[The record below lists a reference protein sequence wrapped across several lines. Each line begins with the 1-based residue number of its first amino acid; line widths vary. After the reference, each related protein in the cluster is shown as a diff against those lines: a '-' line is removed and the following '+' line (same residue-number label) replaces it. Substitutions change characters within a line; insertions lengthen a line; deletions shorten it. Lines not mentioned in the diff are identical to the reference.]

1 LSLLKTRTHADA
13 PPDWQP
19 TAPQPDTVVPVK
31 AAQRAP
37 TQGAMPLAR
46 VGGAE
51 PKVLIV
57 KLSSLGDVVHTM
69 PAVQDIR
76 LAVPGVQIDWVVER
90 AFAPLVARCAGVRH
104 VIPCDLRRWR
114 TSIFSQPTRQ
124 EWRVFKDALRSEA
137 YDAVID
143 LQGLTKSALV
153 AWLARTSAT
162 GRRYGLGN
170 QTDGSGYEAPT
181 RWVADV
187 AVPMEPHVHAVQRG
201 RLLCAAALGYTA
213 DGPDHYRLQ
222 SGTLAVSAP
231 DPLGQAANPFAPR
244 KAWVALVHGTSRA
257 DKEWPLAHWVT
268 LGQRLNHSG
277 FSVALPHGNDAE
289 RLVSAAIAEQL
300 NDAWVWPTLGLD
312 ALTDTLARC
321 AGVIGVD
328 SGVSHI
334 AVALDLPHVQIY
346 NFDTAWRTGPTEITR
361 QLSVFESPHPSVEAV
376 WQAWDSL
383 DTPVFCR

>member
-1 LSLLKTRTHADA
+1 LSQERSEGEFFPPGSEPHA
-13 PPDWQP
+13 
-19 TAPQPDTVVPVK
+19 
-31 AAQRAP
+31 
-37 TQGAMPLAR
+37 
-46 VGGAE
+46 VGERGGK
-51 PKVLIV
+51 KVLIV

-76 LAVPGVQIDWVVER
+76 RALPGAQIDWVVER
-90 AFAPLVARCAGVRH
+90 AFAPLVARCAGVRR

-114 TSIFSQPTRQ
+114 TAIFAQQTRQ
-124 EWRVFKDALRSEA
+124 EWRAFKAELHVEA
-137 YDAVID
+137 YDAIID

-153 AWLARTSAT
+153 AWLARTTEA

-170 QTDGSGYEAPT
+170 QTEGSGFEAPT

-201 RLLCAAALGYTA
+201 RLLCAAALGYSA
-213 DGPDHYRLQ
+213 AGPEQFGLQ
-222 SGTLAVSAP
+222 PGTLAAKAP

-257 DKEWPLAHWVT
+257 DKEWPLAHWVE

-277 FSVALPHGNDAE
+277 FSVALPHGNPAE
-289 RLVSAAIAEQL
+289 RLVSGSIAEQL
-300 NDAWVWPTLGLD
+300 DDAWVWPTLGLD
-312 ALTDTLARC
+312 ALTDTLAHC

-334 AVALDLPHVQIY
+334 AVALGLPHVQIY
-346 NFDTAWRTGPTEITR
+346 NFDTAWRTGPTEATR
-361 QLSVFESPHPSVEAV
+361 QLSVFDTPHPCVSDV
-376 WQAWDSL
+376 WEAWDSL
-383 DTPVFCR
+383 ATPVFCR